1 MCSNVFIEVTSCF
14 AGVVALSAIE
24 GLSSRMGLIV
34 LLEVISSY
42 AGKAALFAYFFVILG
57 KCKIFEQ
64 KLS

>member
-14 AGVVALSAIE
+14 AGVVALCAIE

-42 AGKAALFAYFFVILG
+42 AGKAAMFAYFF
-57 KCKIFEQ
+57 
-64 KLS
+64 LSF